1 MSKLKKHT
9 LNLTDGACDVLQRL
23 FPEKETSTVVRE
35 VIDMFIEREKMKTKS
50 HTPKLKEDIEL

>member
-9 LNLTDGACDVLQRL
+9 LNLTDGAWDELQRL

-35 VIDMFIEREKMKTKS
+35 VIDMFIEREKMKTHS
-50 HTPKLKEDIEL
+50 RTPKLKDDIDV